1 MEAAAKI
8 FLAIPIALCAIALL
22 PALAE
27 DERNCDPRAGLVD
40 GSCYADRPQEAWW
53 KCVEGD
59 TYSTPQERDVTEE
72 QLRRLED
79 LGLGIFSPELPG
91 YGPEFTNFSSADLT
105 RRFGRPLSSESRERR
120 PYDPG
125 DPMEILTRWE
135 YRGLRIVT
143 VASKP
148 KPDVLRVDR
157 GEVFEANIA
166 LRHGVRIGQSIDLWE
181 KQFGRANCSRGHPVY
196 EGQYYFGCGRDKT
209 ISCVSTYRIELFL
222 DGSGKVQRMAW
233 DHPML

>member
-1 MEAAAKI
+1 MKRNAGRTCLGISMVLWAMT
-8 FLAIPIALCAIALL
+8 LG
-22 PALAE
+22 PALAQT
-27 DERNCDPRAGLVD
+27 ERNCDPRAGLVD
-40 GSCYADRPQEAWW
+40 ASCLPERPQAVWW
-53 KCVEGD
+53 KCEGD
-59 TYSTPQERDVTEE
+59 TYSTPKERDVTEE

-79 LGLGIFSPELPG
+79 LGLGIFLPELPG
-91 YGPEFTNFSSADLT
+91 YGPEFTTFSSADLT
-105 RRFGRPLSSESRERR
+105 RRFGRSLSSESREKR
-120 PYDPG
+120 PYDPN

-148 KPDVLRVDR
+148 KPDVLRVER

-181 KQFGRANCSRGHPVY
+181 KQFGRANCSKGHPVY
-196 EGQYYFGCGRDKT
+196 EGERYFACGSV
-209 ISCVSTYRIELFL
+209 SCVSTYRIELFL

>member
-1 MEAAAKI
+1 MEAAAKTV
-8 FLAIPIALCAIALL
+8 LAIPIAVCTAAWL

-27 DERNCDPRAGLVD
+27 AERNCDPRAGLVD
-40 GSCYADRPQEAWW
+40 GSCVVEPPRQAWW
-53 KCVEGD
+53 KCRGD
-59 TYSTPQERDVTEE
+59 TYSTPEERSVTTD
-72 QLRRLED
+72 QQRRLED

-105 RRFGRPLSSESRERR
+105 RRFGRPLSSESREKR

-148 KPDVLRVDR
+148 KPDVLRVER
-157 GEVFEANIA
+157 GEVFDANIA
-166 LRHGVRIGQSIDLWE
+166 LRHGVRIGQSIDLWA
-181 KQFGRANCSRGHPVY
+181 KQFGRADCSHGHPVY
-196 EGQYYFGCGRDKT
+196 QGEHYFQCGRDKT

-222 DGSGKVQRMAW
+222 DGSGKVRRMAW